1 MYSYVSK
8 SSSVITEA
16 DPATCFASSTDPIIS
31 IVSIS
36 TSEVNNE
43 KDIDVRAIKKS
54 FFIIIPLINNN
65 NNRSHN
71 ENDSHY
77 R

>member
-1 MYSYVSK
+1 
-8 SSSVITEA
+8 
-16 DPATCFASSTDPIIS
+16 
-31 IVSIS
+31 
-36 TSEVNNE
+36 SEVNNE